1 MISLTEEQLENT
13 LKAAK
18 QGQARRLETLQLIEK
33 LLNDIDADMTAD
45 LDNGYYDLVEVD
57 DDVFDISDLRHFQ
70 AEHGRTERIIQEI
83 ERKVIFTLD

>member
-1 MISLTEEQLENT
+1 VISLTEEQLENI

-18 QGQARRLETLQLIEK
+18 HGQARRLEMLQVIEK

>member
-1 MISLTEEQLENT
+1 MIRLTEEQLENL

-18 QGQARRLETLQLIEK
+18 QGQAHRLEVIQMIEK
-33 LLNDIDADMTAD
+33 ILSSSPGI
-45 LDNGYYDLVEVD
+45 LDDED
-57 DDVFDISDLRHFQ
+57 DDTPDINQFRHLQ